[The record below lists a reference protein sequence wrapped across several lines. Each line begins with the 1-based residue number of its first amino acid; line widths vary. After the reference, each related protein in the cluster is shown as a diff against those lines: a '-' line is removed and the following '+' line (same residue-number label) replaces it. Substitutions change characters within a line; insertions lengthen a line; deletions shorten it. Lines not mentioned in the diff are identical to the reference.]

1 MEPACYR
8 HCHSIAGTT
17 TTGILAALASDSQ
30 HLEKTLQIALC
41 HLFFNISGIALYY
54 PIPFMRWPI
63 PVAKILGAT
72 VAKYR

>member
-1 MEPACYR
+1 MIPAFHGHYQ
-8 HCHSIAGTT
+8 SIAGTT